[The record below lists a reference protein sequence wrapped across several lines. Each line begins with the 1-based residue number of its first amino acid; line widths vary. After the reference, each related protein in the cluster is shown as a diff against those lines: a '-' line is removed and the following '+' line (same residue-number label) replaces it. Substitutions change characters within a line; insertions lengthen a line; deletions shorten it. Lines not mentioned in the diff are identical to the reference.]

1 MSDRIVL
8 RPVTPEEKQE
18 IRRLARSQTAPI
30 RQVQRA
36 RIVAAMLEDPAL
48 SATAAGRQVGLSN
61 AVGGKWV
68 RRFNEGGLEALEDQ
82 PRSGRPAAHPR
93 PERALEAPGSGP
105 PEAPL
110 SWTAVCGRPFALWTL
125 ERLQEAFF
133 ERAGIH
139 LATSTIWEYVEA
151 EGLSWKRQQ
160 SWFHEAKSYG

>member
-36 RIVAAMLEDPAL
+36 RIVAAMLEDPPL

-82 PRSGRPAAHPR
+82 PRSGRPPTHDQSVRSKLLDLALQKPR
-93 PERALEAPGSGP
+93 SL
-105 PEAPL
+105 
-110 SWTAVCGRPFALWTL
+110 GRPFALWTL
-125 ERLQEAFF
+125 ERL
-133 ERAGIH
+133 
-139 LATSTIWEYVEA
+139 
-151 EGLSWKRQQ
+151 
-160 SWFHEAKSYG
+160 